1 MSIFEEVAITWQ
13 GKEYTVPADQVMGL
27 VEVVEDIITIEE
39 LSGRGVKRAKVAR
52 AFAAALRYAGA
63 KNVDPQDVYNGLFS
77 AESMIL
83 TTSVVNALLALMI
96 PPEHLQTKEPTKE
109 PAPGKG
115 KATRKAKN
123 ASASSGKHTS

>member
-1 MSIFEEVAITWQ
+1 MSIFEEVGLTWE
-13 GKEYTVPADQVMGL
+13 GTEYTVPAEQVMGL

-63 KNVDPQDVYNGLFS
+63 KEVDPQAVYNSLFS
-77 AESMIL
+77 ADSMVF
-83 TTSVVNALLALMI
+83 TNSAVNALLSLMI
-96 PPEHLQTKEPTKE
+96 PPEHLQTKAEPPEK
-109 PAPGKG
+109 PP
-115 KATRKAKN
+115 ATRKAKS

>member
-1 MSIFEEVAITWQ
+1 MSIFEEVGLTWQ

-39 LSGRGVKRAKVAR
+39 LSGRGVKRAKLAR

-63 KNVDPQDVYNGLFS
+63 GKIDHQDVYNQLFG
-77 AESMIL
+77 AESMVA
-83 TTSVVNALLALMI
+83 TTTAVSGLLSLMI
-96 PPEHLQTKEPTKE
+96 PPEHLQTREPE
-109 PAPGKG
+109 PEKNQ
-115 KATRKAKN
+115 ATRKAKD